1 MLDQHWRLIYSA
13 VLGVMSGF
21 LSGLLGLTGSVFIIP
36 FILMLGIFN
45 TYKSALGTIL
55 FSFDPILSSFA
66 LIQYAKKKQIDYLV
80 GVIIMASYML
90 GVYMGFKTGKFA
102 NEKTLTYLNAIIL
115 LFLSLYMFYKAKMA

>member
-102 NEKTLTYLNAIIL
+102 NEKTLTYLNAIVL

>member
-1 MLDQHWRLIYSA
+1 MFDQTGRLIVSA
-13 VLGVMSGF
+13 ILGVMSGF

-80 GVIIMASYML
+80 GVIIMATYML
-90 GVYMGFKTGKFA
+90 GVYMGFKVGKFV
-102 NEKTLTYLNAIIL
+102 NEKTVTYLNAVIL
-115 LFLSLYMFYKAKMA
+115 LCLSIYMFYKASMV

>member
-21 LSGLLGLTGSVFIIP
+21 LSGLLGLTGSVFIIAV
-36 FILMLGIFN
+36 ILMLGIFN

>member
-90 GVYMGFKTGKFA
+90 GVYMGFKAGKFA

>member
-1 MLDQHWRLIYSA
+1 MLDQPGRLIVSA
-13 VLGVMSGF
+13 ILGVMSGF

-36 FILMLGIFN
+36 FILIFGIFN

-80 GVIIMASYML
+80 GVIIMATYML
-90 GVYMGFKTGKFA
+90 GVYMGFKVGKFV
-102 NEKTLTYLNAIIL
+102 NEKTVTYLNAIIL
-115 LFLSLYMFYKAKMA
+115 LCLSFYMFYKASMV